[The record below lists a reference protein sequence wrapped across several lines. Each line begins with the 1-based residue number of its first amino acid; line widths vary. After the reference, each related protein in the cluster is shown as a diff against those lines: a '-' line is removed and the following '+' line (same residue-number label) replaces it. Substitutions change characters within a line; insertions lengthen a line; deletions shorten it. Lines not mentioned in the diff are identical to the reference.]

1 MLVALTAALLLQT
14 SPLSG
19 TGVCTMTNVAP
30 YPCSWVYSVDSSA
43 HVGFGTATPNGEAK
57 IIVAGTLISSKEFAI
72 QAIQVN
78 DGEIYHRDLGT
89 CQITLKAVVC
99 RVNLDGK
106 ITVFSVTPD

>member
-19 TGVCTMTNVAP
+19 TGVCTMTNVDP
-30 YPCSWVYSVDSSA
+30 YPCSWVYSVDSSGYA
-43 HVGFGTATPNGEAK
+43 GLGMSTPGGEAK
-57 IIVAGTLISSKEFAI
+57 IVVAGTLLSSKEFAI
-72 QAIQVN
+72 QAIRVN
-78 DGEIYHRDLGT
+78 DGQTYYRDLGT

-106 ITVFSVTPD
+106 TMVFSVTPD